1 MMNATNNIAVD
12 LFYKVRSRFSGLKLG
27 TSEGAITIN
36 PEEARFFD
44 FDYKDG
50 EKIVGHVSVSLAEEN
65 SMKVYFSTGITESMD
80 TDQKR
85 GWYKFLKELR
95 GFAKRRLMSFDTRDI
110 AKDNLDKRDF
120 AFLSQNS
127 QPKNSQK
134 NIIQKHVGESIMRE
148 SAMYGTKTVSY
159 QKLENTRLI
168 IKHNQALQDD
178 MAPGARS
185 RNISGLFVENGDGER
200 FKYPFIHLE
209 GARAMQ
215 RHVANSGLPY
225 DDIGKSIISMSEQI
239 AQLRSFSNYVVRND
253 LMNSS
258 TNGIVEQSAAA
269 LQNLREQLHKLTKQK
284 HYEAYKESFQ
294 AQTPLE
300 IPQDVVEDFTDK
312 FTVKNF
318 KEDIKAVFP
327 ILYRLMQENNSTVD
341 YDDIVAMTTE
351 SVNDEA
357 EVDLEEDSVDQF
369 TQFEN
374 WVMNLGE
381 DSAIAS
387 QDPQEQQ
394 AAIREMQELVGQTF
408 PAGVNGD
415 NAIPA
420 LRGLIDDPSFL
431 VKIKEASMQDPD
443 ADVRGIVQEWL
454 GEIAPDVL
462 DTLDFGDY
470 TNTAPVEGIEEAA
483 SGGDY
488 EIDGEMATVEFV
500 RDESGAVQ
508 VTKVMIGSTDITA
521 IQDLNE
527 IANNIDEN
535 DESPVEDY
543 YLILDIDVEAEY
555 SAAERGA
562 REFGSGMQLE
572 PDYPAYSEISSI
584 TAYGNGQS
592 VSLSTDD
599 FPESIQ
605 DQIQE
610 IADKQH
616 SDDDDFDIP
625 DNYDR
630 YEGVEEADGPN
641 KSDIPAFKRKEK
653 GGDDW
658 KMSTKDLDD
667 ERTKSPT
674 SSAGLARKK
683 KELGMGESS
692 RIDVKEVAEFIHSF
706 YDPESST
713 FPKSPEGVATM
724 VGKKFGPKAE
734 QAARKMVERMAPQQ
748 STNQNPGLA
757 ELANENTELARIKKL
772 SGISQGIGF

>member
-1 MMNATNNIAVD
+1 MNATNNIAVD

-27 TSEGAITIN
+27 TSEGTITIN
-36 PEEARFFD
+36 PEDARFFD

-50 EKIVGHVSVSLAEEN
+50 EKVVGHVSISLAEEN
-65 SMKVYFSTGITESMD
+65 SIKVYFSTGITESMD

-95 GFAKRRLMSFDTRDI
+95 SFAKRRLMSFDTRDI

-134 NIIQKHVGESIMRE
+134 HIIQKHVGESIMSE

-168 IKHNQALQDD
+168 IKHNQALNDD

-239 AQLRSFSNYVVRND
+239 AQLRSFSNYVARND
-253 LMNSS
+253 LMNSN

-269 LQNLREQLHKLTKQK
+269 LQKLREQLHKLTKQK
-284 HYEAYKESFQ
+284 HYEAYRESFQ
-294 AQTPLE
+294 PQAALE

-357 EVDLEEDSVDQF
+357 EVDLTEETVDDF
-369 TQFEN
+369 AQFEN

-381 DSAIAS
+381 DSAITS

-394 AAIREMQELVGQTF
+394 AAIKEMQELVGQTF

-420 LRGLIDDPSFL
+420 LKGLIDDPTFL
-431 VKIKEASMQDPD
+431 IKIKEASMQDPN

-454 GEIAPDVL
+454 GENAPDVL
-462 DTLDFGDY
+462 NTLDFGDY
-470 TNTAPVEGIEEAA
+470 TSTAPVEDIEEATG
-483 SGGDY
+483 SGNY
-488 EIDGEMATVEFV
+488 EIDGEMATVEFI

-555 SAAERGA
+555 SPEERGA

-572 PDYPAYSEISSI
+572 PDYPASSEISSI

-592 VSLSTDD
+592 VSLYTDD
-599 FPESIQ
+599 FPESVQ
-605 DQIQE
+605 DQIQK
-610 IADKQH
+610 IADEQH
-616 SDDDDFDIP
+616 SGDDDDYDIP
-625 DNYDR
+625 DR

-641 KSDIPAFKRKEK
+641 KSQVPAFKRKEK

-683 KELGMGESS
+683 KELGMGESQ
-692 RIDVKEVAEFIHSF
+692 RMNVKEVAEFIHSF
-706 YDPESST
+706 YDRDSGT
-713 FPKSPEGVATM
+713 FPKGPEGVCTM
-724 VGKKFGPKAE
+724 VGKKFGEQAE
-734 QAARKMVERMAPQQ
+734 QVARKLVERMAPQQ
-748 STNQNPGLA
+748 STTQNPGLA
-757 ELANENTELARIKKL
+757 ELANENAELLRIKKL